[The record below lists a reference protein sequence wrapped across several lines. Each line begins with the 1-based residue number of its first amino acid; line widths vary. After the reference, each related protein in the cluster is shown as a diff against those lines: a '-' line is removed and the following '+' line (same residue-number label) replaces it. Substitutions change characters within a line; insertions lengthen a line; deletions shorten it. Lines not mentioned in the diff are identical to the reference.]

1 MLFLH
6 FPVAIVV
13 LYAFTTEDRTYRFP
27 PPGLTL
33 KWFGVALARED
44 MWAALSLSFQV
55 ALVSTIVAL
64 GLGLLLALGM
74 RYFRFALQSSFA
86 LLVTLPI
93 ALPGIVTG
101 IALLTT
107 FRQLGMGLG
116 FWTVVAGHV
125 TFTVVV
131 VYNAAVARLR
141 RLPDSWIEAS
151 LDLGA
156 NLFETLRHVLL
167 PPLMPALLSGA
178 MLALALSL
186 DEVIV
191 TTFTAGHEKT
201 LPIWLFAELFRPRE
215 RPVTNVVAI
224 LVMGIT
230 LVPLV
235 LSQWLV
241 YRDEGRA

>member
-1 MLFLH
+1 M
-6 FPVAIVV
+6 
-13 LYAFTTEDRTYRFP
+13 
-27 PPGLTL
+27 
-33 KWFGVALARED
+33 
-44 MWAALSLSFQV
+44 
-55 ALVSTIVAL
+55 
-64 GLGLLLALGM
+64 
-74 RYFRFALQSSFA
+74 
-86 LLVTLPI
+86 
-93 ALPGIVTG
+93 TG

-107 FRQLGMGLG
+107 FRRLGVELG
-116 FWTVVAGHV
+116 FWTIVAGHV

-156 NLFETLRHVLL
+156 NLLQTFRHVLL
-167 PPLMPALLSGA
+167 PPLVPALLSGA
-178 MLALALSL
+178 MLAFALSL

-191 TTFTAGHEKT
+191 TTFTAGQEKT
-201 LPIWLFAELFRPRE
+201 LPIWLFSELFRPRE
-215 RPVTNVVAI
+215 RPLTNVVAV

-235 LSQWLV
+235 VSQWLA